1 MGALKEFLFLKVY
14 VVGLYLKN
22 PTTRGQAAISSDE
35 AKRMVIHMQH
45 DVSREKFVQAL
56 EKSFARNSGP
66 GMPALRTRLDH
77 LEQELP
83 NLKAGDTL
91 DFTYLPDDGTTMRCP
106 GRELKIA
113 GKDFAA
119 ALFSIWLGTNPVNNT
134 LKRELLGQA
143 GS

>member
-1 MGALKEFLFLKVY
+1 MGALKSSCSSKKD

-35 AKRMVIHMQH
+35 AKRMAIHMQH

-66 GMPALRTRLDH
+66 GMPAPRTRLDH

-83 NLKAGDTL
+83 NL
-91 DFTYLPDDGTTMRCP
+91 
-106 GRELKIA
+106 
-113 GKDFAA
+113 
-119 ALFSIWLGTNPVNNT
+119 
-134 LKRELLGQA
+134 
-143 GS
+143 